1 MERLSGIDASFLY
14 METENVHLQIA
25 FVMVCDGTELEGG
38 CSYPHIV
45 ELLRAKTLN
54 DSAFRRRLIR
64 VPFDLSHPVW
74 IDDPDY
80 DIQRHVHR
88 KILSIGKATERQL
101 GRAIGDIISRP
112 LPKDRPLWAA
122 WVIEGLEQ
130 NRFAVMFKAHH
141 AAMDGVAGTRLVRRL
156 LDLQPASSR
165 PQQTLRVAGETLPKP
180 KQLIGNAWQVR
191 RHQILSFAK
200 LLGSTVRGAYRV
212 FNQNPIEEGAQQP
225 RFLSAPATHFNK
237 RVGGNRDVDLVR
249 LSLSQIKQVKNALG
263 CTVNDVVLGIC
274 GGVLRKYL
282 LRHHDLPKKS
292 LTVMVPISVHKP
304 QENHEI
310 ANHISSMWVSLGTHL
325 DDPLERLQ
333 LIHSDTKRAKAEL
346 NAMGA
351 DLLQDWAEYSQG
363 GVFNA
368 VVRLYSQWGL
378 ADKVTPHNLIVSN
391 VPGPRETLYFGSAKV
406 DSMFILGPIMEAVG
420 LNITLVSYGDTVGFS
435 VHVDSDLVSD
445 VEHISKLFIPELTQ
459 LLTLAKAE
467 NHSVNEGSEF

>member
-1 MERLSGIDASFLY
+1 MQA
-14 METENVHLQIA
+14 TCPQN
-25 FVMVCDGTELEGG
+25 
-38 CSYPHIV
+38 YP
-45 ELLRAKTLN
+45 T
-54 DSAFRRRLIR
+54 
-64 VPFDLSHPVW
+64 
-74 IDDPDY
+74 
-80 DIQRHVHR
+80 
-88 KILSIGKATERQL
+88 
-101 GRAIGDIISRP
+101 
-112 LPKDRPLWAA
+112 
-122 WVIEGLEQ
+122 
-130 NRFAVMFKAHH
+130 
-141 AAMDGVAGTRLVRRL
+141 
-156 LDLQPASSR
+156 
-165 PQQTLRVAGETLPKP
+165 
-180 KQLIGNAWQVR
+180 
-191 RHQILSFAK
+191 
-200 LLGSTVRGAYRV
+200 
-212 FNQNPIEEGAQQP
+212 
-225 RFLSAPATHFNK
+225 
-237 RVGGNRDVDLVR
+237 
-249 LSLSQIKQVKNALG
+249 
-263 CTVNDVVLGIC
+263 
-274 GGVLRKYL
+274 RKYL

-467 NHSVNEGSEF
+467 NHSVNEVSEF